1 MQLSCIKESV
11 LAVEKGLY
19 LEVIG
24 LHDVQV
30 MVNLLRNWRHVKIL
44 R

>member
-1 MQLSCIKESV
+1 MQLTCIKELV
-11 LAVEKGLY
+11 LAVEKGLF

-24 LHDVQV
+24 LCDVQV
-30 MVNLLRNWRHVKIL
+30 MVNLLRNLSCVKIL

>member
-1 MQLSCIKESV
+1 MQLTCIKELV

-24 LHDVQV
+24 LCDVQV
-30 MVNLLRNWRHVKIL
+30 MVNLLRNLSCVKIL